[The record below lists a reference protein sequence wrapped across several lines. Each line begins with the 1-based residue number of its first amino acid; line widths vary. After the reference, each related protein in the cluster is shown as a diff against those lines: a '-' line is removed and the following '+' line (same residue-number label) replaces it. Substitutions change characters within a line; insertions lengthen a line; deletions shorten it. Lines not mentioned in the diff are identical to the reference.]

1 MEGIS
6 PAAGWA
12 HGSWCHPMP
21 RVLLVGRSCTFGL
34 SPLTPKRFNKVQA
47 NSLYQWERMLRC
59 LRSLSC
65 RKQSICM
72 IFVTRGHCRSQ
83 AGDTAAAGDTED
95 LPRAPLA
102 WGEHG
107 DAASRSCSRLVSFLH
122 HALCREDD
130 VCSLVP
136 GTSVWVNP
144 LQGGDEDF
152 TSQQHPIL
160 MAMVRC
166 CLAGE

>member
-1 MEGIS
+1 MLEESELQKTEYLHDI
-6 PAAGWA
+6 
-12 HGSWCHPMP
+12 CHPGALP
-21 RVLLVGRSCTFGL
+21 VPGWGHHRRGRHG
-34 SPLTPKRFNKVQA
+34 
-47 NSLYQWERMLRC
+47 
-59 LRSLSC
+59 
-65 RKQSICM
+65 
-72 IFVTRGHCRSQ
+72 
-83 AGDTAAAGDTED
+83 D

-102 WGEHG
+102 WGDHG
-107 DAASRSCSRLVSFLH
+107 DAASRSCSRLVPFLH

-130 VCSLVP
+130 MCSLVP
-136 GTSVWVNP
+136 GTSLWVNP